1 MDIWQGSEY
10 ASVSLKLFCIT
21 KTEDEKIQENVQ
33 VARARKWRKI
43 VNRFSI
49 LKIICPYIIDGNLVF
64 RKFSINQYKWL
75 GKNIF

>member
-33 VARARKWRKI
+33 VARARK
-43 VNRFSI
+43 
-49 LKIICPYIIDGNLVF
+49 
-64 RKFSINQYKWL
+64 
-75 GKNIF
+75 

>member
-49 LKIICPYIIDGNLVF
+49 LKNICPYIIDGNLVL

-75 GKNIF
+75 GKNIL